1 MLFKHGPCHI
11 DEISILP
18 FHHTILLW
26 CIRRGEHMLDPFLL
40 KIFFHLHIL
49 ELRAIIA
56 LNLLDYQ
63 VELNLRSSQESL

>member
-1 MLFKHGPCHI
+1 
-11 DEISILP
+11 
-18 FHHTILLW
+18 
-26 CIRRGEHMLDPFLL
+26 MLDPFLL